1 MSFKL
6 RILEKNDL
14 NKIYKLMN
22 DEFNMSYWFR
32 EPYLSFVELE
42 QYYEKQILDNSQRHF
57 AIEYEEKFA
66 GLIELVDIDNI
77 HRHAEIQ
84 IIVDKEF
91 RGLKLAQKA
100 FKKCIQYGFETI
112 NLQKI
117 YLYVDVENK
126 PALKV
131 YKKMGFEVEGTLKK
145 HYFVNG
151 KYHDVYFMSLFK

>member
-6 RILEKNDL
+6 RILEKKDL
-14 NKIYKLMN
+14 PQVYQLMN

-32 EPYLSFVELE
+32 EPYLSFIELE
-42 QYYEKQILDNSQRHF
+42 KYYEKQIVNDHQRHF
-57 AIEYEEKFA
+57 AIEYDGHFA
-66 GLIELVDIDNI
+66 GIVELVDIDNI

-84 IIVDKEF
+84 IIVDKDF

-100 FKKCIQYGFETI
+100 FNKCIEYGFGTI

-117 YLYVDVENK
+117 YLYVDIENK
-126 PALKV
+126 PAIKV
-131 YKKMGFEVEGTLKK
+131 YKKMGFNTEGTLKK